1 MNDFKKTM
9 HEAQSK
15 ASDEFVE
22 QRVAHMLW
30 ERFRGSLHERAILI
44 HNDLQSEVD
53 DEWMPSIDGVQ
64 DIIRRVSIYVLL
76 SRGSHG
82 VDDIHLFDSEEDID
96 SLDIHIIEEQKP
108 KRKRPPHPADGISL
122 HGNDC

>member
-22 QRVAHMLW
+22 QRVAQMFW

-44 HNDLQSEVD
+44 HNDLRSEVD
-53 DEWMPSIDGVQ
+53 DEWMPSIDDVQ
-64 DIIRRVSIYVLL
+64 DIIRHVSIYVTVRREDNRLNE
-76 SRGSHG
+76 
-82 VDDIHLFDSEEDID
+82 IHLFDSEEDID
-96 SLDIHIIEEQKP
+96 SLDIHIIEEEKP
-108 KRKRPPHPADGISL
+108 KHKRPLHPADGVSF
-122 HGNDC
+122 